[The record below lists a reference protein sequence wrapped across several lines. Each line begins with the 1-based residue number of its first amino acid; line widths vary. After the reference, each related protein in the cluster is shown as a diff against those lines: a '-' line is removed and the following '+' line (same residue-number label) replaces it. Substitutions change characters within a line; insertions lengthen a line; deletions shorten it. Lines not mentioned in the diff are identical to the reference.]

1 MPRTRIQVP
10 TTVRHLFT
18 LLPSIPPFPLA
29 NFLKMKINH
38 DQILAERKVARNQ
51 ISAKNEERL
60 VENKEKLAE
69 TTLQRDREARTFKT
83 TIEAKY

>member
-1 MPRTRIQVP
+1 
-10 TTVRHLFT
+10 
-18 LLPSIPPFPLA
+18 
-29 NFLKMKINH
+29 MKINH

>member
-1 MPRTRIQVP
+1 
-10 TTVRHLFT
+10 
-18 LLPSIPPFPLA
+18 
-29 NFLKMKINH
+29 MKINH
-38 DQILAERKVARNQ
+38 DQILAKRKVVRNQ

-69 TTLQRDREARTFKT
+69 TTLQGDREARTFKT